1 MNKMFSKVLLFFIVL
16 TVALQI
22 YMPMTVHAAG
32 AATGAGGGTG
42 EGGEFD
48 YGVVYN
54 DGGTLTRG
62 SAYMDEEG
70 QTGVWNKIFTEY
82 KGVIVGV
89 TGIGTLT
96 MVCLFI
102 FNFMKLGQSAGNPQ
116 LRSAALTG
124 LLWTGLAAA
133 GLGGVTIFVGFSSN
147 LLKGK

>member
-1 MNKMFSKVLLFFIVL
+1 MNKTFSKILLFFITIMMVL
-16 TVALQI
+16 QFVMPVA
-22 YMPMTVHAAG
+22 VHADG
-32 AATGAGGGTG
+32 N
-42 EGGEFD
+42 EFD
-48 YGVVYN
+48 YGVTYN
-54 DGGTLTRG
+54 DDGTLTRG
-62 SAYMDEEG
+62 SAYMDNEG

-82 KGVIVGV
+82 KGVIVGI

-116 LRSAALTG
+116 ARSAALTG

-147 LLKGK
+147 LLKG